1 MSKTKDM
8 YSGRFNYSREI
19 FLMYRYAFTER
30 QAWKMFCE
38 ELAGKHNIR
47 VGAVMNLFDGSK
59 DNFEIKNETQFTE
72 VDND

>member
-1 MSKTKDM
+1 
-8 YSGRFNYSREI
+8 
-19 FLMYRYAFTER
+19 MYRYAFTER